1 MKQAL
6 VMIDYKSLPFAQRLE
21 LVKSHISKQV
31 TGLEQNKKMALQ
43 ARLWCAWLRRE
54 VLL

>member
-1 MKQAL
+1 MKQANTQILSFSERLKL
-6 VMIDYKSLPFAQRLE
+6 VHAE
-21 LVKSHISKQV
+21 V
-31 TGLEQNKKMALQ
+31 NKRVNRVPENRKCALQ